1 MLIFAII
8 ATPKLTI
15 PALIIY
21 GANLIPAL
29 VYRQNELP
37 TIGIHVLNCIWI
49 TIFIE
54 FVVIKRKTKT
64 LQLTD
69 DELIVLSQL
78 AEGKLQKEVEPF
90 TQNQVTKLLQN
101 AQSRN
106 MCKTKT
112 ELLNRFIKENHKEA

>member
-1 MLIFAII
+1 MLIFAMIT
-8 ATPKLTI
+8 TPKLTI

-37 TIGIHVLNCIWI
+37 TIGIHALNCIWI
-49 TIFIE
+49 TAFIE
-54 FVVIKRKTKT
+54 QVVIKKQPKT

-69 DELIVLSQL
+69 DERAVLSQL

-90 TQNQVTKLLQN
+90 TQNQVTQILKN
-101 AQSRN
+101 AMNRN
-106 MCKTKT
+106 MCKTKQ
-112 ELLNRFIKENHKEA
+112 ELLNLFIKENHTSA